1 MYMVYKKLYR
11 EILFI
16 TIFDRVDDLVVLK
29 LDQFII
35 RINFHSGCIFSFLC
49 ESKGAK
55 KSKELLT

>member
-1 MYMVYKKLYR
+1 MVYKKLYR

-55 KSKELLT
+55 II